1 MVGFAF
7 VRILLQLTVNSTL
20 QASAAWKTNIILKTT
35 SKQKENTRKLSFS
48 ENVSKNKDIN
58 LPRDQNPRSV
68 IH

>member
-1 MVGFAF
+1 MDSKENNLEAHELKVP
-7 VRILLQLTVNSTL
+7 LNS
-20 QASAAWKTNIILKTT
+20 NTT